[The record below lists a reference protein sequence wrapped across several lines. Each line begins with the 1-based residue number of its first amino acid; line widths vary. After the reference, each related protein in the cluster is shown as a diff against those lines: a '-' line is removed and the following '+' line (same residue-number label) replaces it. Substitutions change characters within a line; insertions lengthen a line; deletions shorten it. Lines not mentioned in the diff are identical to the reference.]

1 MTLSLWHFLIPYGL
15 FALLFIVFAII
26 DVVHMVK
33 FGTFG
38 MVNYVA
44 LVLFLAGTTLILWST
59 AQLLTPTDWTQ
70 IIGSVSADVFR
81 GSGSIGL

>member
-1 MTLSLWHFLIPYGL
+1 MTFQLWHFLIPYGL
-15 FALLFIVFAII
+15 FALLFCTFAII

-44 LVLFLAGTTLILWST
+44 LVIFLAGTALILWST
-59 AQLLTPTDWTQ
+59 AQLLIPIDWSTVVGR
-70 IIGSVSADVFR
+70 IGVETFDR
-81 GSGSIGL
+81 TGSFSL